1 MQAERK
7 IIEGVAD
14 IFIGRTDKN
23 VTNGN
28 SSTELT
34 KPNEERICR
43 LQTQILWRAE
53 CSRIEIGQQR
63 VDAVG

>member
-43 LQTQILWRAE
+43 LQTQIL
-53 CSRIEIGQQR
+53 
-63 VDAVG
+63 